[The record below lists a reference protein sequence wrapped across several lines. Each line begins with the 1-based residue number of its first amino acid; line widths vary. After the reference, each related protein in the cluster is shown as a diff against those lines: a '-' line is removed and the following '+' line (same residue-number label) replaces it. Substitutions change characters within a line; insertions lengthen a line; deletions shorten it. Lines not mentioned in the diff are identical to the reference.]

1 MSLLNIAI
9 ALDQLGNA
17 LLGGTPDETI
27 SARAHRGGWHK
38 TAAVIN
44 WIFQDPDHCLNAY
57 LSELRGSQNHPEYR

>member
-17 LLGGTPDETI
+17 LLGG
-27 SARAHRGGWHK
+27 WHK

-44 WIFQDPDHCLNAY
+44 WIFQTPDHCLNAY
-57 LSELRGSQNHPEYR
+57 LSELRGSQNNPEYRK

>member
-17 LLGGTPDETI
+17 LLGG
-27 SARAHRGGWHK
+27 WHK

-44 WIFQDPDHCLNAY
+44 WIFQTPDHCLNAY
-57 LSELRGSQNHPEYR
+57 LSELRGSQNHPEYRK